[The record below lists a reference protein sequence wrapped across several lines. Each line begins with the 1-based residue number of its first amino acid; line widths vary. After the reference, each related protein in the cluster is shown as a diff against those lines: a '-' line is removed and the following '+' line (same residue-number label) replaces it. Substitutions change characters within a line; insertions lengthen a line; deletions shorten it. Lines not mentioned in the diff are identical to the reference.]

1 MQQQIQGLHHHL
13 HYVCHTQ
20 NLHEH
25 LHIQLLLVQRDDS
38 LQAVV
43 ECILCG
49 LLQSCLRGIDR
60 QYREEIDVEKL
71 NDEIYHY
78 DEGKYCLDEE
88 IHGDDEKVTD
98 GDYFE
103 DKGAGEY
110 QDAKVCDFEERQL
123 DGDLDRR
130 TGEGQ
135 YFQSYYV
142 GLDDRRRADGNQD
155 RDIELCGGDNCGER
169 KVDEGQYLQ
178 FYDGDID
185 YKGTDEDQND
195 NEESSGYSD
204 YSADHCVKS
213 KLHIYEDD
221 SDDFE
226 DFGA

>member
-1 MQQQIQGLHHHL
+1 MPLSFSKL
-13 HYVCHTQ
+13 
-20 NLHEH
+20 
-25 LHIQLLLVQRDDS
+25 S
-38 LQAVV
+38 V
-43 ECILCG
+43 ELSIHFNENK
-49 LLQSCLRGIDR
+49 SKKRKIVPPK
-60 QYREEIDVEKL
+60 IDVEKL
-71 NDEIYHY
+71 NEEIYHY

-103 DKGAGEY
+103 DKRAGEY

-123 DGDLDRR
+123 DGDLDPR

-135 YFQSYYV
+135 YLQSYYV

-195 NEESSGYSD
+195 NEESSGYND
-204 YSADHCVKS
+204 YSADDCIKS
-213 KLHIYEDD
+213 KLHIHEDD

-226 DFGA
+226 DVGAYDPQEEEPGSCLEFLPIAKNDTYLKDSISP